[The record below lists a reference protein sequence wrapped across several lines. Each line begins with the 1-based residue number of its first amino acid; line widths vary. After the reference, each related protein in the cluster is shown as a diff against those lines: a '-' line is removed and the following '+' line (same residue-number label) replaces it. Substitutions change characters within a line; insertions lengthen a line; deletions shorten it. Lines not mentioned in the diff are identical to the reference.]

1 MEDRRHVL
9 EMVREGLLSPEEALE
24 LLAVLEE
31 REKPEA
37 EAPAASPAPGR
48 PQVRILATGANLE
61 VRGVA
66 GLAEPEGRG
75 GTLVR
80 EGEGYLYRVAFG
92 EGVLRV
98 PEGAPVLLEAKG
110 CNVELSRVALGGR
123 ALGANVEGEALVG
136 LDLNLVGGNLEA
148 SLLLREGEHRLVVQG
163 GNAELRFLPGS
174 DLLVEAE
181 ARLGQVEAEGSWG
194 RVAGPGGFRGV
205 LGEGR
210 ARLSAQVYMG
220 NLELEA

>member
-1 MEDRRHVL
+1 MEDKRRIL
-9 EMVREGLLSPEEALE
+9 EMVREGVLSPEEALE

-31 REKPEA
+31 RERPEA
-37 EAPAASPAPGR
+37 EAPAASPAPGH
-48 PQVRILATGANLE
+48 PQIRILATGANLE

-66 GLAEPEGRG
+66 GLAEPEGKG
-75 GTLVR
+75 GTLAR
-80 EGEGYLYRVAFG
+80 EEEGYLYRVAFG
-92 EGVLRV
+92 EGALRV
-98 PEGAPVLLEAKG
+98 PEGVWLALEARG
-110 CNVELSRVALGGR
+110 SNVELARVALRGR
-123 ALGANVEGEALVG
+123 ALGANLEGEALVG
-136 LDLNLVGGNLEA
+136 LDLDLVGGNLEA
-148 SLLLREGEHRLVVQG
+148 GLLLWEGEHRLLVQA

-181 ARLGQVEAEGSWG
+181 ARLGQVEAEGPWR

-210 ARLSAQVYMG
+210 ARLSARVRMG

>member
-48 PQVRILATGANLE
+48 SQVRILATGANLE

-66 GLAEPEGRG
+66 GLAEPEGRE

-98 PEGAPVLLEAKG
+98 PEGVPVLLEAKG
-110 CNVELSRVALGGR
+110 SHVALSRVALGGR

-148 SLLLREGEHRLVVQG
+148 SLLLWEGEHRLVVQG

-181 ARLGQVEAEGSWG
+181 ARLGQVEAEGPWR

-210 ARLSAQVYMG
+210 ARFSAQVYMG